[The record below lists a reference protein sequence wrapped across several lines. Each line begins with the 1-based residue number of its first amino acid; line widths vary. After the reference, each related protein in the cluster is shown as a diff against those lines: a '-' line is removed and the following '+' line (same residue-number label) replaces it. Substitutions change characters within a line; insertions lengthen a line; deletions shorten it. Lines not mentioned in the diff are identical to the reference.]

1 MVILMDIDKEPRR
14 CCGAFVL
21 WRKRWWAGDK
31 GVLQYKWLC
40 AQWRWCV
47 PGCYDILRQSQVQ
60 DTQDCQH
67 PWPDAGCQR
76 LTLPEVRRQL
86 QKQGYKSAEIKEHGI
101 VLCSFSI
108 ACFAIW
114 VGSFSGKKGCA
125 SLSRAQK
132 RSSYAKKLLLS
143 KKIHMVQS
151 WWFLNNLQR
160 KKKLFRKF

>member
-21 WRKRWWAGDK
+21 RRKRWWAGDK

-47 PGCYDILRQSQVQ
+47 PGCYDLLRQSQVQ

-114 VGSFSGKKGCA
+114 VGSFSENKRLRSPCEPKNAVIGNDERQI
-125 SLSRAQK
+125 STSRANT
-132 RSSYAKKLLLS
+132 AE
-143 KKIHMVQS
+143 IC
-151 WWFLNNLQR
+151 
-160 KKKLFRKF
+160 LFFDNTR